1 MCNTGWKKV
10 LERCGRTQRSTAQAL
25 NVNQAELSLVMQGRA
40 FLTPEKFNKA
50 CELLGCRPT
59 EVYGDDVLEVM
70 YGRAKEQVRKRD
82 RRVTIGEPQFS
93 NVCKMADMNKCSKA
107 DVVNAILYAYLCK
120 DEYQKIIEEAY
131 EGFRKFREERGLKH
145 EV

>member
-1 MCNTGWKKV
+1 MCDTGWKKV
-10 LERCGRTQRSTAQAL
+10 MSRCGRTQRSTAQAL

-70 YGRAKEQVRKRD
+70 YGRAKEQVRKRGL
-82 RRVTIGEPQFS
+82 RVELEPKQQEF
-93 NVCKMADMNKCSKA
+93 VEKMAECEGKSKSRIVN
-107 DVVNAILYAYLCK
+107 DV
-120 DEYQKIIEEAY
+120 IEEKMLRRAV
-131 EGFRKFREERGLKH
+131 GL
-145 EV
+145 

>member
-10 LERCGRTQRSTAQAL
+10 MSRCGRTQRSTAQAL

-50 CELLGCRPT
+50 CELLSCRPT

-70 YGRAKEQVRKRD
+70 YGKAEEPKRKRGVRIELD
-82 RRVTIGEPQFS
+82 EDTGEFVSMLAGEEGVAKTKLANSMLRFMMKRRDLWP
-93 NVCKMADMNKCSKA
+93 
-107 DVVNAILYAYLCK
+107 
-120 DEYQKIIEEAY
+120 
-131 EGFRKFREERGLKH
+131 
-145 EV
+145 

>member
-40 FLTPEKFNKA
+40 FLTPEKFIKA

-59 EVYGDDVLEVM
+59 DVYALDVLEVM
-70 YGRAKEQVRKRD
+70 YGKAEEPKRKRGVRIELD
-82 RRVTIGEPQFS
+82 EDTGEFVSMLAGEEGVAKTKLANYMLRFMMKRRDLWP
-93 NVCKMADMNKCSKA
+93 
-107 DVVNAILYAYLCK
+107 
-120 DEYQKIIEEAY
+120 
-131 EGFRKFREERGLKH
+131 
-145 EV
+145 